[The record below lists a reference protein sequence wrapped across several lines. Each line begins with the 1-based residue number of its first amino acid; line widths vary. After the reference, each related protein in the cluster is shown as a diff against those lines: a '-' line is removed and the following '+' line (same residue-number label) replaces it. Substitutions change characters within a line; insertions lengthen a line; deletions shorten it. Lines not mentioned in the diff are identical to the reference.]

1 MRDTREEHYFRVFFP
16 FIRAFP
22 PEVPPSF
29 VFLRRSE
36 LREPCEILTR
46 ETIYIRLFLFP
57 FIQVSSPR
65 AYLAPRVLHSL
76 SSARLKLLK
85 MRP

>member
-1 MRDTREEHYFRVFFP
+1 MRDTREEHYFRVIFP

-36 LREPCEILTR
+36 LLEPCEILTR
-46 ETIYIRLFLFP
+46 ETIYIRVFLFLLFRCHP
-57 FIQVSSPR
+57 LPHISF
-65 AYLAPRVLHSL
+65 LAFSI
-76 SSARLKLLK
+76 LLALLASNC
-85 MRP
+85 

>member
-36 LREPCEILTR
+36 RTMRDTYER
-46 ETIYIRLFLFP
+46 NNIYSCVSFP

>member
-29 VFLRRSE
+29 AFLRRSE

-46 ETIYIRLFLFP
+46 ETYIRVFLFLLFRCLP
-57 FIQVSSPR
+57 
-65 AYLAPRVLHSL
+65 LAHISL
-76 SSARLKLLK
+76 LAFSILLALLASNC
-85 MRP
+85 

>member
-29 VFLRRSE
+29 VFLGRSE
-36 LREPCEILTR
+36 LLELCEILTR
-46 ETIYIRLFLFP
+46 ETIYIRVFLFLLFGCP
-57 FIQVSSPR
+57 P
-65 AYLAPRVLHSL
+65 LAHISL
-76 SSARLKLLK
+76 LAFSILLALLASNC
-85 MRP
+85 

>member
-22 PEVPPSF
+22 PEVPPP
-29 VFLRRSE
+29 VAFLRRSE

-46 ETIYIRLFLFP
+46 ETIYSCVSFP
-57 FIQVSSPR
+57 FIKVSSPR

-85 MRP
+85 